1 MNKQKLIVLGVFVL
15 ILLGGYLLMRQ
26 FASMKTLPPERPK
39 VVSSNFVKVDQ
50 VAYRELDT
58 EVVAYGRIT
67 SAQPL
72 TLIAEVGGRLFRGSV
87 LLKPGINFRQGQL
100 LYRINDAEV
109 RLNLQS
115 RKSEFLNLIASSLP
129 DFKIDFTD
137 DYAAWQTYFERLEID
152 KSLPELPEASSS
164 KVKTFLATRN
174 ILRDYYSIKSAEENL
189 RKYYVYAPYD
199 GSIAT
204 VSLETGTVVNPGST
218 IATIIRT
225 DELELE
231 IPMEVGNV
239 RWVKEGGAVEVT
251 SEDGSRSWTG
261 EVTRIADFVDPNS
274 QSINVYIRVDAGPD
288 SGLYDGL
295 YLRAIIPGSRLE
307 NAMEIPRRVL
317 VNDDEVFV
325 VEKGVLKT
333 RKVNVQKVNQ
343 DQVLISP
350 LEANGLNEGD
360 SLVVE
365 APSNA
370 IENMRVTTEVV
381 SPRPAAKKD
390 QPDTVNIENQPST

>member
-1 MNKQKLIVLGVFVL
+1 MNKQKLIVFAAFAL
-15 ILLGGYLLMRQ
+15 ILLGGFFLMRQ
-26 FASMKTLPPERPK
+26 FSGMKELPPERPK
-39 VVSSNFVKVDQ
+39 TVSSNFVKVNQ
-50 VAYRELDT
+50 VDYRELDT

-67 SAQPL
+67 SSQPL
-72 TLIAEVGGRLFRGSV
+72 SLIAEVGGRLFRGQV
-87 LLKPGINFRQGQL
+87 LLKPGVNFQRGQL
-100 LYRINDAEV
+100 LGRINDAEV
-109 RLNLQS
+109 RLTLQS

-129 DFKIDFTD
+129 DFKIDFQD
-137 DYAAWQTYFERLEID
+137 AYPAWQNYFESIEID
-152 KSLPELPEASSS
+152 QPLAELPEVNSN
-164 KVKTFLATRN
+164 KLKTFLATKN

-189 RKYYVYAPYD
+189 RKYYFYAPYD

-204 VSLETGTVVNPGST
+204 VNLETGTVVNPGAT

-225 DELELE
+225 DQLELE
-231 IPMEVGNV
+231 IPMEVGNIQ
-239 RWVKEGGAVEVT
+239 WVEEGSEVEVT
-251 SEDGSRSWTG
+251 SEDGSRSWPGT
-261 EVTRIADFVDPNS
+261 VTRIADYVDPSS
-274 QSINVYIRVDAGPD
+274 QSINVYVSVEAGPD

-307 NAMEIPRRVL
+307 SAMEIPRRVL

-350 LEANGLNEGD
+350 VEANGLNQGD

-370 IENMRVTTEVV
+370 IEDMRVTTEVA
-381 SPRPAAKKD
+381 PPPAAEK
-390 QPDTVNIENQPST
+390 QQGDTVNIENQQAT

>member
-1 MNKQKLIVLGVFVL
+1 MNKQKLIVLSVFVL

-39 VVSSNFVKVDQ
+39 VVSSNFVKVNQ

-72 TLIAEVGGRLFRGSV
+72 SLIAEVGGRLFRGSV
-87 LLKPGINFRQGQL
+87 LLKPGVNFRQGQL

-115 RKSEFLNLIASSLP
+115 RKSEFLNLIASALP

-137 DYAAWQTYFERLEID
+137 DYAAWQAYFESLEID
-152 KSLPELPEASSS
+152 KPLKELPEVSSS

-174 ILRDYYSIKSAEENL
+174 ILRDYYSIRSAEENL
-189 RKYYVYAPYD
+189 RKYYVYAPYN

-204 VSLETGTVVNPGST
+204 VNLETGTVVNPGST

-231 IPMEVGNV
+231 VPMEVSNV
-239 RWVKEGGAVEVT
+239 KWVKEGGTVEVT
-251 SEDGSRSWTG
+251 SEDGSRSWSG

-274 QSINVYIRVDAGPD
+274 QSINVYIQVDAGPD

-307 NAMEIPRRVL
+307 SAMEIPRRVL

-350 LEANGLNEGD
+350 LEANGLTEGD

-370 IENMRVTTEVV
+370 IENMRVTTEVM
-381 SPRPAAKKD
+381 SAQPAAKKD
-390 QPDTVNIENQPST
+390 QRDTVNIENQPST

>member
-137 DYAAWQTYFERLEID
+137 DYAAWQAYFESLEID
-152 KSLPELPEASSS
+152 KPLKELPEASSS

-204 VSLETGTVVNPGST
+204 VNLETGTVVNPGST

-239 RWVKEGGAVEVT
+239 RWVKEGAAVEVT
-251 SEDGSRSWTG
+251 SEDGSRSWPGT
-261 EVTRIADFVDPNS
+261 VSRVADFVDPNS

-370 IENMRVTTEVV
+370 IENMRVTTEMM
-381 SPRPAAKKD
+381 SAQPAAKKD

>member
-26 FASMKTLPPERPK
+26 FAGMKTLPPERPK

-72 TLIAEVGGRLFRGSV
+72 SLIAEVGGRLFRGSV
-87 LLKPGINFRQGQL
+87 LLKPGVNFRKGQL

-115 RKSEFLNLIASSLP
+115 RKSEFLNLIASALP

-137 DYAAWQTYFERLEID
+137 DYPAWQAYFERLEID
-152 KSLPELPEASSS
+152 KPLPELPEASSS

-174 ILRDYYSIKSAEENL
+174 ILRDYYSIRSAEENL
-189 RKYYVYAPYD
+189 RKYYAYAPYD

-204 VSLETGTVVNPGST
+204 VSLETGTVVNPGAT

-231 IPMEVGNV
+231 IPMEVNNV
-239 RWVKEGGAVEVT
+239 KWVEEGGPVEVT
-251 SEDGSRSWTG
+251 SEDGSRSWSG

-288 SGLYDGL
+288 SELYDGL

-370 IENMRVTTEVV
+370 IENMRVTTEVM
-381 SPRPAAKKD
+381 SAQPAAKKD
-390 QPDTVNIENQPST
+390 QRDTVNIENQPST

>member
-87 LLKPGINFRQGQL
+87 LLKPGINFRKGQL

-115 RKSEFLNLIASSLP
+115 RKSEFLNLIASALP

-164 KVKTFLATRN
+164 KVKTFLAT
-174 ILRDYYSIKSAEENL
+174 
-189 RKYYVYAPYD
+189 
-199 GSIAT
+199 
-204 VSLETGTVVNPGST
+204 
-218 IATIIRT
+218 
-225 DELELE
+225 
-231 IPMEVGNV
+231 
-239 RWVKEGGAVEVT
+239 
-251 SEDGSRSWTG
+251 
-261 EVTRIADFVDPNS
+261 
-274 QSINVYIRVDAGPD
+274 
-288 SGLYDGL
+288 
-295 YLRAIIPGSRLE
+295 
-307 NAMEIPRRVL
+307 
-317 VNDDEVFV
+317 
-325 VEKGVLKT
+325 
-333 RKVNVQKVNQ
+333 
-343 DQVLISP
+343 
-350 LEANGLNEGD
+350 
-360 SLVVE
+360 
-365 APSNA
+365 
-370 IENMRVTTEVV
+370 
-381 SPRPAAKKD
+381 
-390 QPDTVNIENQPST
+390 

>member
-1 MNKQKLIVLGVFVL
+1 MNKQKLIVLGIFVL

-26 FASMKTLPPERPK
+26 FASMKKLPPERPK
-39 VVSSNFVKVDQ
+39 TMSTNFVKVDQ

-67 SAQPL
+67 SSQPL
-72 TLIAEVGGRLFRGSV
+72 SLIAEVGGRLFRGQV
-87 LLKPGINFRQGQL
+87 LLKPGVNFRRGQL

-115 RKSEFLNLIASSLP
+115 RKSEFLNLIAAALP

-137 DYAAWQTYFERLEID
+137 DYPAWQAYFERLEID
-152 KSLPELPEASSS
+152 QPLPELPEVSSN

-189 RKYYVYAPYD
+189 RKYYAYAPYD

-204 VSLETGTVVNPGST
+204 VNLETGTVVNPGAT

-231 IPMEVGNV
+231 IPMEVNNV
-239 RWVKEGGAVEVT
+239 KWVKEGGPVEVT
-251 SEDGSRSWTG
+251 SEDGSRSWPGT
-261 EVTRIADFVDPNS
+261 VTRIADYVDPSS
-274 QSINVYIRVDAGPD
+274 QSINVYIQVDAGPD

-307 NAMEIPRRVL
+307 SAMEIPRRVL

-333 RKVNVQKVNQ
+333 RKVNVQKINQ

-370 IENMRVTTEVV
+370 IENMRVTTEVR
-381 SPRPAAKKD
+381 RPDATTKR
-390 QPDTVNIENQPST
+390 DTVNIENQPST

>member
-39 VVSSNFVKVDQ
+39 VVSSNFVKVNQ

-72 TLIAEVGGRLFRGSV
+72 SLIAEVGGRLFRGSV
-87 LLKPGINFRQGQL
+87 LLKPGINFRKGQL

-115 RKSEFLNLIASSLP
+115 RKSEFLNLIASALP

-137 DYAAWQTYFERLEID
+137 DYPAWQTYFERLEID
-152 KSLPELPEASSS
+152 KPLPELPEASSS

-189 RKYYVYAPYD
+189 LKYYAYAPYD

-204 VSLETGTVVNPGST
+204 VNLETGTVVNPGAT

-231 IPMEVGNV
+231 IPMEVSNV
-239 RWVKEGGAVEVT
+239 KWVKEGGTVEVT

-307 NAMEIPRRVL
+307 SAMEIPRRVL

-370 IENMRVTTEVV
+370 IENMRVTTEVM
-381 SPRPAAKKD
+381 SAQPAAKKD
-390 QPDTVNIENQPST
+390 QRDTVNIENQPST

>member
-1 MNKQKLIVLGVFVL
+1 MNKQKLIVLGIFVL

-26 FASMKTLPPERPK
+26 FAGMKTLPPERPK
-39 VVSSNFVKVDQ
+39 TVSTNFVKVDQ

-72 TLIAEVGGRLFRGSV
+72 SLIAEVGGRLFRGQV
-87 LLKPGINFRQGQL
+87 LLKPGVNFRQGQL

-115 RKSEFLNLIASSLP
+115 RKSEFLNLIASALP

-137 DYAAWQTYFERLEID
+137 DYPAWQAYFERLEID
-152 KSLPELPEASSS
+152 KPLPELPEASSS

-189 RKYYVYAPYD
+189 RKYYAYAPYD

-204 VSLETGTVVNPGST
+204 VSLETGTVVNPGAT

-231 IPMEVGNV
+231 IPMEVNNV
-239 RWVKEGGAVEVT
+239 KWVEEGGPVEVT

-261 EVTRIADFVDPNS
+261 KVTRIADFVDPNS

-307 NAMEIPRRVL
+307 SAMEIPRRVL

-333 RKVNVQKVNQ
+333 RKVNVQKINQ

-370 IENMRVTTEVV
+370 IENMRVTTEVM
-381 SPRPAAKKD
+381 SPKPAAKKD
-390 QPDTVNIENQPST
+390 QRDTVNIENQTST